1 MLEWITNLDG
11 QALLFIQEHLRSGLG
26 DRLMVFWSTM
36 GNGGMLW
43 ISLGVL
49 MLFFKRT
56 RRVGVVALAGL
67 LLNWLAVNVTIK
79 PLIDRPRPWTVIEGL
94 EPLISVGASRSFP
107 SGHTSGSF
115 SFAIAVASMVEKKW
129 IKVLVIAAAA
139 LMGLSRLYVG
149 VHFPTDVLGGAIIG
163 GLCGWMASVLYRK
176 FFQKRFPLN

>member
-1 MLEWITNLDG
+1 MESIAAWDG
-11 QALLFIQEHLRSGLG
+11 QALLFIQEYLRSALG

-36 GNGGMLW
+36 GNGGILW

-79 PLIDRPRPWTVIEGL
+79 PLIDRPRPWTVVEGL

-107 SGHTSGSF
+107 SGHTSGAF

-129 IKVLVIAAAA
+129 IKALVIAAAA

-149 VHFPTDVLGGAIIG
+149 VHFPTDVLGGAVIG
-163 GLCGWMASVLYRK
+163 GLCGWLASVLYRK
-176 FFQKRFPLN
+176 LFQERFPLN